1 MKLSMAMSGS
11 MWLALRKA
19 ITWRPVISSMA
30 PVRSACLLVGSA
42 RVEHEVC
49 LAVAD
54 EAALALGQ
62 QILHDDGDQVVVEVR
77 SCLGGAAAR
86 VLAEEPHSPDSAAR
100 GCSQPLKY
108 VRILHHAQE
117 DLHHARPLIC

>member
-62 QILHDDGDQVVVEVR
+62 QICTTTVIRLSLKCVR
-77 SCLGGAAAR
+77 ALVGPRPVYSRRSRTAQI
-86 VLAEEPHSPDSAAR
+86 
-100 GCSQPLKY
+100 QPLG
-108 VRILHHAQE
+108 VIRN
-117 DLHHARPLIC
+117 R

>member
-62 QILHDDGDQVVVEVR
+62 QILHDDGDQVVVECVR
-77 SCLGGAAAR
+77 ALVGPRPVYSRRSRTAQI
-86 VLAEEPHSPDSAAR
+86 
-100 GCSQPLKY
+100 QPLG
-108 VRILHHAQE
+108 VIRN
-117 DLHHARPLIC
+117 R